1 MARDQSSKVRGR
13 QILLMGTAHPQQK
26 WSLRLTLG
34 CSEPL
39 LIQGEPCPQRK
50 AGFTAARTIL
60 RGQGLRGLPYL
71 EWNPHN
77 HLIAVFQVENVLLES
92 QSVIWNS
99 ITLRFLDKNK
109 ILKHFLTCGGKR
121 RGWKLSTIGVTG
133 ENLCLPILGTCEFP
147 QSLASIQ
154 AVSMICSQQNSK
166 NSQIISRVCLCVC
179 NIHTKLF

>member
-13 QILLMGTAHPQQK
+13 QILLMGRAHPQQK

-39 LIQGEPCPQRK
+39 LIQGEPRPQRK

-60 RGQGLRGLPYL
+60 RGQRWWSLPYL

-77 HLIAVFQVENVLLES
+77 LLIAVFQVENVLLES
-92 QSVIWNS
+92 QSVIWNI
-99 ITLRFLDKNK
+99 ITLRRVLDKNK
-109 ILKHFLTCGGKR
+109 ILKNFLTCGGKR
-121 RGWKLSTIGVTG
+121 RGRKLSTIGVTG
-133 ENLCLPILGTCEFP
+133 ENLCLPILRTCEFR

-154 AVSMICSQQNSK
+154 AVGTICSK